1 MDRREYHAIF
11 LTRLLATIALL
22 AGLAFAP
29 AVAETLGD
37 SVGNAGQ
44 ANLLPADE
52 AFVLGAERQADA
64 TIVLHWTIAED
75 YYLYRDRSEFR
86 LVDGGGAQLG
96 EPRFSPSDTKQDPFF
111 GEVEVFHDEGSVR
124 LPLEGEPPPGA
135 RLEVTYQGCND
146 PVGVCYPPIEK
157 SIDLG
162 SIEPASAAAA
172 RTDSANRSEQGEI
185 AAALADRGLW
195 LTVLVFV
202 GFGLLLT
209 LTPCVLPMV
218 PILAGVI
225 AGDPHGGRAHRGAG
239 LASVFVLTMALTY
252 AAVGVV
258 VGLTGASIQAWF
270 QQAWVLGVFAGLF
283 VLLALAMFGLFDLQL
298 PGHLRNAVENRTRR
312 LGGSF
317 GGAAALGVISAIVVS
332 PCVTPPLIGALIY
345 IADNGDPLTG
355 GFALF
360 ALGIGMGLPLIA
372 AAGFAGHLL
381 PRAGPWMSRVRAAF
395 GVLLLGVAIWLL
407 QRVVPVPVSM
417 TLWAVLLIVVG
428 VQLGALASASTGWAR
443 LWKGIG
449 LVAVLYGSILLVGA
463 TAGGQSLLQ
472 PLRGVIGGGPA
483 TQQTV
488 EFEAVED
495 AADLRQKLA
504 AAQREGRPVMLDVY
518 ADWCV
523 SCKELEAFTFPDPRV
538 QAALEG
544 AVLLRADVTP
554 NDAGDKA
561 LLQRFDLYGPP
572 AVLFFGAD
580 GVERRGYR
588 VVGYKGA
595 EEFAEHT
602 RQAFGRTEAPS

>member
-1 MDRREYHAIF
+1 MDRGEYHAIF
-11 LTRLLATIALL
+11 LKRLLPAIALL

-52 AFVLGAERQADA
+52 AFVVGAERQADA

-86 LVDGGGAQLG
+86 LVDGGDAELG

-111 GEVEVFHDEGSVR
+111 GEVEVFHAEGSVR

-162 SIEPASAAAA
+162 SVEPASAAAT
-172 RTDSANRSEQGEI
+172 RTDSANRSEQGKI
-185 AAALADRGLW
+185 AAALANRGLW
-195 LTVLVFV
+195 LTVLVFI

-239 LASVFVLTMALTY
+239 LAGVFVLTMALTY

-298 PGHLRNAVENRTRR
+298 PGRLRNAVENRTRR

-345 IADNGDPLTG
+345 IADTGDPLTG

-381 PRAGPWMSRVRAAF
+381 PRAGPWMNRVRAAF

-417 TLWAVLLIVVG
+417 ALWAVLLIVVG

-449 LVAVLYGSILLVGA
+449 VVAVLYGSILLVGA

-472 PLRGVIGGGPA
+472 PLRGVIGGGSA
-483 TQQTV
+483 TQQ
-488 EFEAVED
+488 
-495 AADLRQKLA
+495 
-504 AAQREGRPVMLDVY
+504 AAQ
-518 ADWCV
+518 
-523 SCKELEAFTFPDPRV
+523 F
-538 QAALEG
+538 
-544 AVLLRADVTP
+544 
-554 NDAGDKA
+554 
-561 LLQRFDLYGPP
+561 
-572 AVLFFGAD
+572 
-580 GVERRGYR
+580 
-588 VVGYKGA
+588 
-595 EEFAEHT
+595 
-602 RQAFGRTEAPS
+602 

>member
-1 MDRREYHAIF
+1 MQQDAGPEPVYVRERAIRRSLPDGWGF
-11 LTRLLATIALL
+11 VVSDDFCVVALL
-22 AGLAFAP
+22 YP
-29 AVAETLGD
+29 SRMWTRV
-37 SVGNAGQ
+37 GQ
-44 ANLLPADE
+44 ALEALAVVTAVVLLVGQAVGQPLLLGYVRTGSMQPTLDPGDGFLSVPPEVTGDPAPGD
-52 AFVLGAERQADA
+52 VIVYRAEQVNGGRLTTHRIVRETERGYVTQGDA
-64 TIVLHWTIAED
+64 N
-75 YYLYRDRSEFR
+75 
-86 LVDGGGAQLG
+86 
-96 EPRFSPSDTKQDPFF
+96 PFT
-111 GEVEVFHDEGSVR
+111 DQSA
-124 LPLEGEPPPGA
+124 GEPP
-135 RLEVTYQGCND
+135 V
-146 PVGVCYPPIEK
+146 
-157 SIDLG
+157 
-162 SIEPASAAAA
+162 
-172 RTDSANRSEQGEI
+172 
-185 AAALADRGLW
+185 
-195 LTVLVFV
+195 
-202 GFGLLLT
+202 
-209 LTPCVLPMV
+209 
-218 PILAGVI
+218 
-225 AGDPHGGRAHRGAG
+225 RAPQI
-239 LASVFVLTMALTY
+239 V
-252 AAVGVV
+252 AVGVQ
-258 VGLTGASIQAWF
+258 VGGSLVTIPGLGTAVTGLGGVTSGA
-270 QQAWVLGVFAGLF
+270 QQRVPSHIWIGAGVAGLF

-298 PGHLRNAVENRTRR
+298 PAHLRTAMENRTRR

-317 GGAAALGVISAIVVS
+317 GGAAALGMISAIVVS

-345 IADNGDPLTG
+345 IADTGDPLTG

-381 PRAGPWMSRVRAAF
+381 PRAGPWMNRVRAAF

-417 TLWAVLLIVVG
+417 VLWAVLLIVVG

-449 LVAVLYGSILLVGA
+449 LIAVLYGSILLVGA

-472 PLRGVIGGGPA
+472 PLRGVIGGGSA
-483 TQQTV
+483 TQETV
-488 EFEAVED
+488 DFEPVED
-495 AADLRQKLA
+495 AAELRQKLA

-572 AVLFFGAD
+572 AVLFFGTD

-595 EEFAEHT
+595 AEFAEHT
-602 RQAFGRTEAPS
+602 RQAFGRPETPS

>member
-1 MDRREYHAIF
+1 VDRGEYHAIF
-11 LTRLLATIALL
+11 LKRLLPAIALF
-22 AGLAFAP
+22 AGLALGP
-29 AVAETLGD
+29 ASAETLGD
-37 SVGNAGQ
+37 AVGETGQ
-44 ANLLPADE
+44 PQLLPADE

-86 LVDGGGAQLG
+86 LVDGGDASLG
-96 EPRFSPSDTKQDPFF
+96 EPRFSPSETREDPFF
-111 GEVEVFHDEGSVR
+111 GEVEVFVGEGSAR
-124 LPLEGEPPPGA
+124 LPLNGEPPPGA

-146 PVGVCYPPIEK
+146 PVEVCYPPVEK

-162 SIEPASAAAA
+162 SIQPVAAGTA
-172 RTDSANRSEQGEI
+172 TPGSGNRSEQGEI

-195 LTVLVFV
+195 LTALAFI

-218 PILAGVI
+218 PIIAGVI

-252 AAVGVV
+252 AVIGVA

-270 QQAWVLGVFAGLF
+270 QQPWVLGVFAGLF
-283 VLLALAMFGLFDLQL
+283 VVLALAMFGLFDLQL
-298 PGHLRNAVENRTRR
+298 PDRLRSAVENRTRR

-317 GGAAALGVISAIVVS
+317 GGAAALGSISAIVVS

-345 IADNGDPLTG
+345 IADTGDPVTG

-381 PRAGPWMSRVRAAF
+381 PRAGPWMNRVRAAF
-395 GVLLLGVAIWLL
+395 GVLLLGIAIWLL

-417 TLWAVLLIVVG
+417 VLWAVLLIVVG

-449 LVAVLYGSILLVGA
+449 VVAVLYGAILLVGA

-472 PLRGVIGGGPA
+472 PLRGVIGGGPTA
-483 TQQTV
+483 EQTV
-488 EFEAVED
+488 DFEPVED
-495 AADLRQKLA
+495 AADLRRKLA
-504 AAQREGRPVMLDVY
+504 AAKRADRPVMLDVY

-561 LLQRFDLYGPP
+561 LLERFDLYGPP
-572 AVLFFGAD
+572 AVLFFGRD

-588 VVGYKGA
+588 VVGYKA
-595 EEFAEHT
+595 AAEFAAHT
-602 RQAFGRTEAPS
+602 RQAFDRTESPS